1 MENKVNI
8 KFIYRS
14 LSCFVRFIIIHLHCF
29 RIFVGTWNVNE
40 QVPTKE
46 VSSWLSVDDE
56 PPDLFVLG

>member
-1 MENKVNI
+1 M
-8 KFIYRS
+8 
-14 LSCFVRFIIIHLHCF
+14 FIIIHLHRF